1 MNLNANITHPL
12 FWTLLFLMTNLSRG
26 HPTGPSHTKF
36 SKNIEPYALTS
47 RVCEM
52 SHAIQE
58 VLKDLQMSKFN
69 NVNL

>member
-1 MNLNANITHPL
+1 
-12 FWTLLFLMTNLSRG
+12 MTNLNLAQSNRG
-26 HPTGPSHTKF
+26 QPSGPSHTKF

-58 VLKDLQMSKFN
+58 VLKDLQMSKIN
-69 NVNL
+69 NVNLWVTGIWYI